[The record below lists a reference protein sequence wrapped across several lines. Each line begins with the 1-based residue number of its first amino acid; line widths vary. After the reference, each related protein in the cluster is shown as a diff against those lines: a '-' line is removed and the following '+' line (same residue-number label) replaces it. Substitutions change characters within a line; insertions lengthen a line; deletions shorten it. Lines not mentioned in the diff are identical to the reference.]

1 MTEVIELRQY
11 ALHPGRRDV
20 LIELFDREFVE
31 SQEAEGMRILGQFRD
46 LDEPDHFV
54 WMRSFPDMPKRAEA
68 LTSFYT
74 GPAWKANSAAA
85 NATMIAVDNVLL
97 LRPTGPGTAFR
108 LDEAVRDT
116 PAGSLV
122 VATIYH
128 LPEPPDDDRLRFFD
142 STMLPLVK
150 EAGGTPIALLQTEY
164 AENNFPPLPVR
175 TGEHVLLHL
184 ASFPDEQA
192 YARHLELTGGVL
204 PDTVE
209 RLRLSPTDRSM
220 LR

>member
-1 MTEVIELRQY
+1 MTEVVELRQY
-11 ALHPGRRDV
+11 TLHPGQRDV

-54 WMRSFPDMPKRAEA
+54 WMRSFRDMPTRAEA
-68 LTSFYT
+68 LTAFYT

-97 LRPTGPGTAFR
+97 LRPTGPGAAFH

-122 VATIYH
+122 VATISH
-128 LPEPPDDDRLRFFD
+128 LPEPPDEDRLRFFD
-142 STMLPLVK
+142 STVLPLVEK
-150 EAGGTPIALLQTEY
+150 AGGTPLALLQTEY
-164 AENNFPPLPVR
+164 AENNFPQLPVR
-175 TGEHVLLHL
+175 TGEHVVLYL
-184 ASFPDEQA
+184 ASFPGEQELS
-192 YARHLELTGGVL
+192 RHVELTQDVL
-204 PDTVE
+204 PGTVE